1 MALDQDDN
9 FYWISLGILI
19 IFLLDNDGYYRE
31 RLVVNYFWEVKG
43 WEKKVTRSESCAP
56 LPVKSNSL
64 YSDSACF
71 KKSTEKSIV
80 SKTLLE
86 LDIYSEQKTNSMEVA
101 FSQFEKKE
109 ILETWLTCTETSS
122 DLGTVAQSFQDKS
135 AQNKRHLSLQ
145 FVIDSNWASTGELLL
160 LPWYINV
167 DKTPSLKTGKR
178 ITSWLK
184 HMIRFWR
191 GSDSAPVKSLEQS
204 TDSV

>member
-1 MALDQDDN
+1 M
-9 FYWISLGILI
+9 
-19 IFLLDNDGYYRE
+19 
-31 RLVVNYFWEVKG
+31 
-43 WEKKVTRSESCAP
+43 
-56 LPVKSNSL
+56 
-64 YSDSACF
+64 
-71 KKSTEKSIV
+71 

-109 ILETWLTCTETSS
+109 ILETWLTETSS

-145 FVIDSNWASTGELLL
+145 FVIDSNQASTGELLL

-191 GSDSAPVKSLEQS
+191 GSDSAPVKSLKQN

>member
-1 MALDQDDN
+1 M
-9 FYWISLGILI
+9 
-19 IFLLDNDGYYRE
+19 
-31 RLVVNYFWEVKG
+31 
-43 WEKKVTRSESCAP
+43 
-56 LPVKSNSL
+56 
-64 YSDSACF
+64 
-71 KKSTEKSIV
+71 

-86 LDIYSEQKTNSMEVA
+86 LDIYSEQKTYSIEVA

-145 FVIDSNWASTGELLL
+145 FVIDSNQASTGELQL

-191 GSDSAPVKSLEQS
+191 GSDSAPVKSLKQN